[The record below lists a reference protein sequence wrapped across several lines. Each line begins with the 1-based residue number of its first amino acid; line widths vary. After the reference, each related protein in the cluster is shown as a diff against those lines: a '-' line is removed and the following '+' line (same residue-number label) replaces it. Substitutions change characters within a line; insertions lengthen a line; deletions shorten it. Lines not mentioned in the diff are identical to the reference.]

1 MLKDLTIIKIF
12 KSSLCILLSALV
24 CAGTARSAMDYEITG
39 RVSES
44 YDDNITYAESN
55 EKDDLITSLSVGGK
69 GMYQTNA
76 HAVELGGSITQ
87 NIFVKNSEFNNNAQN
102 LELSYRGNVIN
113 NVRIDFSNRF
123 RHAEE
128 PRSFEDE
135 LGRTAG
141 RYSYYRNTARLGAT
155 VDISRQFQC
164 ELAYGHDW
172 KELSKRTAGPDS
184 KENSGRFSCIYFF
197 DSSNIAT
204 LFYEVARRTYDPG
217 DAITRQT
224 VFLNGRHYFKE
235 YFYMDAGA
243 GYDFF
248 DAVSTKTEP
257 QFSVSLTNQ
266 FSETTYLS
274 AAYIKRYY
282 VQTYNDDLFDEWRA
296 SLDLGHRIYERLNL
310 SASAFTGRGE
320 YQRLKDRDTFYGLST
335 QLSYDLTEKVSA
347 YASYVFRSV
356 SSNRSS
362 REYDRNF
369 VTIGISVK
377 L

>member
-1 MLKDLTIIKIF
+1 MIKNMPIIKIV
-12 KSSLCILLSALV
+12 KSSVCVFICALLCTGPSRA
-24 CAGTARSAMDYEITG
+24 AMDYEITTQ
-39 RVSES
+39 VSES
-44 YDDNITYAESN
+44 YDDNVTYAESN
-55 EKDDLITSLSVGGK
+55 EKDDLITSLSLGGK
-69 GMYQTNA
+69 GTYQTNT
-76 HAVELGGSITQ
+76 HVIELGGSITQ
-87 NIFVKNSEFNNNAQN
+87 NIFVKNSDFNNNAQD

-113 NVRIDFSNRF
+113 NVSIDFSNRF

-135 LGRTAG
+135 LGRSAG

-155 VDISRQFQC
+155 IDLSRQFQF
-164 ELAYGHDW
+164 ELSYGNDW
-172 KELSKRTAGPDS
+172 KEISKRTAGPDS

-235 YFYMDAGA
+235 YLYLDAGA

-266 FSETTYLS
+266 FSDTTYLS
-274 AAYIKRYY
+274 AAYVKRYY

-296 SLDLGHRIYERLNL
+296 SLNLGHRIYERLNL
-310 SASAFTGRGE
+310 TASAFTGRGE

-335 QLSYDLTEKVSA
+335 QLGYDITEKVRA
-347 YASYVFRSV
+347 FASYVFRSV
-356 SSNRSS
+356 SSNRAS

-369 VTIGISVK
+369 VTIGISLK